1 MKMIFLLFIISSYT
15 LLSLNKLEFTL
26 ENDILFDDKY
36 YTNGVA
42 WRYSRIKDQDLLIEG
57 DKLVW
62 RNIIFGQKIYTPT
75 DIKMPSEFY
84 EAYDRPYAGWL
95 YFGMEEEIKYF
106 DKSSL
111 KYGIIVGL
119 TGENSYAEEAQNS
132 VHKIIGASLAEGW
145 STQIGTML
153 GVQLNIDYE
162 RENISYNLKENIDLS
177 GHFKVAYEMG
187 NIFFN
192 VTFSEEFK
200 LGKIEYLPYL
210 NDFDEDEYYFFLEPK
225 FMIDIYDATIEG
237 ELINK
242 NSPYTKGIYNLV
254 GKVEAGVKYRY
265 KNLTLEY
272 SVNMNSSELEEKSWQ
287 LLEHIYHRFY
297 VDFYF

>member
-1 MKMIFLLFIISSYT
+1 MKKIFLLCFLLTST
-15 LLSLNKLEFTL
+15 LYSLNKIEFTL

-42 WRYSRIKDQDLLIEG
+42 WRYSRVKDDLFLEER
-57 DKLVW
+57 DKVVW
-62 RNIIFGQKIYTPT
+62 KNFIFGQKIYTPT
-75 DIKMPSEFY
+75 DIKIPPEFY
-84 EAYDRPYAGWL
+84 QIYDRPYAGWL
-95 YFGMEEEIKYF
+95 YFGMEEEIKYI
-106 DKSSL
+106 DNSSL
-111 KYGIIVGL
+111 KYAIVIGF
-119 TGENSYAEEAQNS
+119 TGKQSYAEEAQNG
-132 VHKIIGASLAEGW
+132 VHKIIGSNLAEGW

-162 RENISYNLKENIDLS
+162 YENIKNKINDKIDFN

-192 VTFSEEFK
+192 VTFSEELKVGK
-200 LGKIEYLPYL
+200 LDFLPYL
-210 NDFDEDEYYFFLEPK
+210 DDFNENEYYLFIEPK
-225 FMIDIYDATIEG
+225 LMIDIYDATIEG

-254 GKVEAGVKYRY
+254 GKVEAGLKYRY

-272 SVNMNSSELEEKSWQ
+272 SVNMNTSELEEKDWEI
-287 LLEHIYHRFY
+287 LDHIYHKFY
-297 VDFYF
+297 IDFYF